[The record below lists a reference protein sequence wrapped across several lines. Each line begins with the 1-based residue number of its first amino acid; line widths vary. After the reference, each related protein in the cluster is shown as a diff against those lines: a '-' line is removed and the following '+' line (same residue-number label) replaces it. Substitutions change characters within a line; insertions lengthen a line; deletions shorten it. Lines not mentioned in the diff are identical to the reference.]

1 MQKENAL
8 TNSFREINDY
18 YIIIAVGTD
27 RSVIN
32 KSECCDNATD
42 NHEFVSTQDVVW
54 MAWRA
59 WRAKH
64 NLLAKR
70 TGIIQ

>member
-42 NHEFVSTQDVVW
+42 NHEFFSTQDVVISSPFACGRG
-54 MAWRA
+54 MDGIAC
-59 WRAKH
+59 
-64 NLLAKR
+64 LAS
-70 TGIIQ
+70 

>member
-42 NHEFVSTQDVVW
+42 NHEFVSTQDVVISSLFACGRGMDG
-54 MAWRA
+54 MAC
-59 WRAKH
+59 
-64 NLLAKR
+64 LAS
-70 TGIIQ
+70 